1 MAGNIRLFW
10 PFFLVALMMGL
21 AMPHRASAMPDA
33 DTIVERA
40 DRIRFPSGGFQV
52 DVRVTTERPGSK
64 PEVRI
69 YRILSKG
76 NDRSLVT
83 TLYPASDRGQILLM
97 RNQDLWVF
105 LPRVTQPIR
114 LPLSQRLTG
123 QVANGDLARANFAG
137 DYHARLEGSE
147 RIDGRLYHVLE
158 LKAARRGVTYH
169 RVRYWV
175 EQGSY
180 RPFRAE
186 FYSRSGKLLKI
197 CHYRGYRR
205 LGDIE
210 RPTRLVMEDR
220 LRGQERSIMEYSKL
234 KPRKLPDK
242 IFTKSYLKKL
252 RR

>member
-1 MAGNIRLFW
+1 MARRIYLFL
-10 PFFLVALMMGL
+10 FLLAPHIVAL
-21 AMPHRASAMPDA
+21 AAAATAAMPDA
-33 DTIVERA
+33 QTIVQRA
-40 DRIRFPSGGFQV
+40 DHIRFPSGGYQV
-52 DVRVTTERPGSK
+52 DVRVTTEREGSK

-97 RNQDLWVF
+97 RDQDLWVF
-105 LPRVTQPIR
+105 LPRVSQPIR

-123 QVANGDLARANFAG
+123 QVANGDLARANFSG
-137 DYHARLEGSE
+137 DYDARLEGQE
-147 RIDGRLYHVLE
+147 NIDGRRYHVLE
-158 LKAARRGVTYH
+158 LKAARRGVTYY

-175 EQGSY
+175 EEKTY
-180 RPFRAE
+180 HPFKAE
-186 FYSRSGKLLKI
+186 FYSRSGKLLKV
-197 CHYRGYRR
+197 CHYTGYRR

-220 LRGQERSIMEYSKL
+220 LRGKERSIMEYSKL

-242 IFTKSYLKKL
+242 VFTKSYLKKL

>member
-1 MAGNIRLFW
+1 MARSIYLLLFLLTAHLAT
-10 PFFLVALMMGL
+10 PVAT
-21 AMPHRASAMPDA
+21 AATPDA
-33 DTIVERA
+33 QTIVQRA
-40 DRIRFPSGGFQV
+40 DRIRFPAGGYQV
-52 DVRVTTERPGSK
+52 DVRVTTERKGSK

-83 TLYPASDRGQILLM
+83 TLYPATDRGQILLM
-97 RNQDLWVF
+97 RDQDLWVF
-105 LPRVTQPIR
+105 LPRVSQPIR

-137 DYHARLEGSE
+137 DYDARLEGRE
-147 RIDGRLYHVLE
+147 DIEGRHYHVLE

-175 EQGSY
+175 EEKTY
-180 RPFRAE
+180 RPFKAE
-186 FYSRSGKLLKI
+186 FYSRSGKLLKV
-197 CHYRGYRR
+197 CHYQGYRR
-205 LGDIE
+205 LGDTE

-220 LRGQERSIMEYSKL
+220 LRGQERSVMDYSKL